1 MSNIVAI
8 EELTPGMVIV
18 QITKQNGPVKIRKSG
33 LVTSDAM
40 VQGLSEMGV
49 QEVEIDPEQTV
60 EIAPA
65 ATHHRTQ
72 TQALLRGEHDTSATF
87 DKSLN
92 EQFNRSLFLPTVEGL
107 PSAWKLYTKQ
117 VALFAVVI
125 LGGLCIGFSAATAK
139 RWWPMLTAPSSVP
152 VADSESPVSQVEASG
167 DASALTT
174 TQSSN
179 EALGTSSNKSEQV
192 SSNIQGIGK
201 SAGLNETANTA
212 VNVNMSNGGAAQ
224 QGTQANAMVNN
235 QSVGN
240 LAATQSTDL
249 GAVPNTNPITNT
261 NQNTTGTQNRYNN
274 DVSQRSGAEPSSG
287 YERSS
292 STDSRLTETSGNY
305 EGKVL
310 NEAASQSDVSVSP
323 ELMARFNAA
332 VEALDSKAQDN
343 TTAEGQT
350 RVTVRDELPRVDQL
364 PVRLLT
370 RLPTMNFSAHMY
382 ASRPADRWVRV
393 NGRQIGEGDWIA
405 DRVQVVNI
413 EAQRVVLSFEDEL
426 FTMAALTDW

>member
-8 EELTPGMVIV
+8 ENLTPGMVIV

-49 QEVEIDPEQTV
+49 QELEIDPEQTV

-65 ATHHRTQ
+65 VHHRTQ
-72 TQALLRGEHDTSATF
+72 TQALLRGEHDTTAKF

-125 LGGLCIGFSAATAK
+125 LGGLCIGFSVATTE
-139 RWWPMLTAPSSVP
+139 RWWPLLTATPASSESVP
-152 VADSESPVSQVEASG
+152 TNKPSVSETD
-167 DASALTT
+167 DAKPEPTD
-174 TQSSN
+174 
-179 EALGTSSNKSEQV
+179 
-192 SSNIQGIGK
+192 
-201 SAGLNETANTA
+201 
-212 VNVNMSNGGAAQ
+212 
-224 QGTQANAMVNN
+224 
-235 QSVGN
+235 
-240 LAATQSTDL
+240 LAATQTDVNTKNDADTSEVNSSETASQPLQSRAQNVNSGGAGNTQPIATSTGRN
-249 GAVPNTNPITNT
+249 GASKNGAASTETPSVGQAN
-261 NQNTTGTQNRYNN
+261 NN
-274 DVSQRSGAEPSSG
+274 DVVARTPVSNTNNDYQDSQPSSQQQ
-287 YERSS
+287 SS
-292 STDSRLTETSGNY
+292 QSQDY

-310 NEAASQSDVSVSP
+310 NESTSQPDVSVSP

-332 VEALDSKAQDN
+332 VQALDSKAQDN
-343 TTAEGQT
+343 DQSAQTT
-350 RVTVRDELPRVDQL
+350 VTVRDELPRVDQL

-382 ASRPADRWVRV
+382 ASRPSDRWVRV

-405 DRVQVVNI
+405 DRVQIVNI

>member
-8 EELTPGMVIV
+8 ENLVPGMVIV

-60 EIAPA
+60 EIAP
-65 ATHHRTQ
+65 TVHHRTQ
-72 TQALLRGEHDTSATF
+72 TQALLRGEHDTTAKF

-139 RWWPMLTAPSSVP
+139 RWWPMLTAPASVP
-152 VADSESPVSQVEASG
+152 VADSESSVSQVEASG
-167 DASALTT
+167 GASALTT

-179 EALGTSSNKSEQV
+179 EAPGTSSNESEQV
-192 SSNIQGIGK
+192 SSNIQGSGQ

-212 VNVNMSNGGAAQ
+212 VNANVSNGVAAQ

-240 LAATQSTDL
+240 LAATQNTDL
-249 GAVPNTNPITNT
+249 GAVPNTNP
-261 NQNTTGTQNRYNN
+261 NTTGTQSRYNN

-292 STDSRLTETSGNY
+292 STDSRQTETSGNY

-310 NEAASQSDVSVSP
+310 NEATSQSDVSVSP

-343 TTAEGQT
+343 TPAEAQA
-350 RVTVRDELPRVDQL
+350 RVTVKDELPRVDQL

-405 DRVQVVNI
+405 DRVQIVNI
-413 EAQRVVLSFEDEL
+413 EAQRVVLAFEDEI

>member
-8 EELTPGMVIV
+8 DHLKPGMVIV

-65 ATHHRTQ
+65 VHHRTQ
-72 TQALLRGEHDTSATF
+72 TQALLRGEHDTTAKF

-139 RWWPMLTAPSSVP
+139 RWWPMLTAPASVP
-152 VADSESPVSQVEASG
+152 VADTESSVSQVEASG
-167 DASALTT
+167 GASALTT

-179 EALGTSSNKSEQV
+179 EAPGTSSNKSEQV
-192 SSNIQGIGK
+192 SSNTQKSGQ

-212 VNVNMSNGGAAQ
+212 VNANMSNGGAAL

-235 QSVGN
+235 QFVGN
-240 LAATQSTDL
+240 LAARQNADL
-249 GAVPNTNPITNT
+249 GAVPNTNP
-261 NQNTTGTQNRYNN
+261 NTTGIQNRYNN
-274 DVSQRSGAEPSSG
+274 DVSQRSGAEPNSG

-292 STDSRLTETSGNY
+292 STDSRQTETSGNY

-343 TTAEGQT
+343 TPAEAQA
-350 RVTVRDELPRVDQL
+350 RVKVKDELPRVDQL

-405 DRVQVVNI
+405 DRVQIVNI
-413 EAQRVVLSFEDEL
+413 EAQRVVLAFEDEI

>member
-8 EELTPGMVIV
+8 ENLVPGMVIV

-60 EIAPA
+60 EIAP
-65 ATHHRTQ
+65 TVHHRTQ
-72 TQALLRGEHDTSATF
+72 TQALLRGEHDTTAKF

-139 RWWPMLTAPSSVP
+139 RWWPMLTAPASVP
-152 VADSESPVSQVEASG
+152 VADTESSVSQVEASG
-167 DASALTT
+167 GASALTT

-179 EALGTSSNKSEQV
+179 EAPGTSSNKSEQV
-192 SSNIQGIGK
+192 SSNTQESGQ
-201 SAGLNETANTA
+201 SAGSNETANTA
-212 VNVNMSNGGAAQ
+212 VNANMSNGGAAQ

-235 QSVGN
+235 QSAGN
-240 LAATQSTDL
+240 LAATQNTDL
-249 GAVPNTNPITNT
+249 GAVPNKNPI
-261 NQNTTGTQNRYNN
+261 TTGTQNRYNN

-287 YERSS
+287 YKRSS
-292 STDSRLTETSGNY
+292 SMDTRQTETSGNY

-343 TTAEGQT
+343 TPAEAQA
-350 RVTVRDELPRVDQL
+350 RVKVKDELPRVDQL

-405 DRVQVVNI
+405 DRVQIVNI
-413 EAQRVVLSFEDEL
+413 EAQRVVLAFEDEI

>member
-8 EELTPGMVIV
+8 ENLMPGMVIV

-60 EIAPA
+60 EIAPVV
-65 ATHHRTQ
+65 HHRTQ
-72 TQALLRGEHDTSATF
+72 TQALLRGEHDTTAKF

-117 VALFAVVI
+117 AALFAVVI
-125 LGGLCIGFSAATAK
+125 LGGACIGFTAATVE
-139 RWWPMLTAPSSVP
+139 RWWPMFTAQSVASVTTPERPDSP
-152 VADSESPVSQVEASG
+152 VGTVGDSSESTLDSDGAPG
-167 DASALTT
+167 P
-174 TQSSN
+174 SN
-179 EALGTSSNKSEQV
+179 NSNKPASPNALQSGQDIG
-192 SSNIQGIGK
+192 SSTVASNNSGNV
-201 SAGLNETANTA
+201 AA
-212 VNVNMSNGGAAQ
+212 VQ
-224 QGTQANAMVNN
+224 QGMQANGSNPPVENLSAVSGTNSSATDTQA
-235 QSVGN
+235 S
-240 LAATQSTDL
+240 
-249 GAVPNTNPITNT
+249 
-261 NQNTTGTQNRYNN
+261 YNN
-274 DVSQRSGAEPSSG
+274 DVSQRSGADSNNDSA
-287 YERSS
+287 RNS
-292 STDSRLTETSGNY
+292 STNSRQTASSDAY

-310 NEAASQSDVSVSP
+310 NEEVSQSDVSVSP

-332 VEALDSKAQDN
+332 VAALDSKAEDGAP
-343 TTAEGQT
+343 AEEQT
-350 RVTVRDELPRVDQL
+350 RVTVKDELPRVDQL

-405 DRVQVVNI
+405 DRVQIVNI

>member
-8 EELTPGMVIV
+8 ENLVPGMVIV

-65 ATHHRTQ
+65 VHHRTQ
-72 TQALLRGEHDTSATF
+72 TQALLRGEHDTTAKF

-139 RWWPMLTAPSSVP
+139 RWWPMLTAPASVP
-152 VADSESPVSQVEASG
+152 VADTESSVSQVEASG
-167 DASALTT
+167 GASALTT

-179 EALGTSSNKSEQV
+179 EAPGTSSNKSEQV
-192 SSNIQGIGK
+192 SSNIQGSGQ

-212 VNVNMSNGGAAQ
+212 VNANVSNGVAAQ

-235 QSVGN
+235 QSAGN
-240 LAATQSTDL
+240 LAATQNTDL
-249 GAVPNTNPITNT
+249 GAVPNKNPI
-261 NQNTTGTQNRYNN
+261 TTGTQNRYNN

-292 STDSRLTETSGNY
+292 STDSRQTDTSGNY

-343 TTAEGQT
+343 TPAEAQA
-350 RVTVRDELPRVDQL
+350 RVKVKDELPRVDQL

-405 DRVQVVNI
+405 DRVQIVNI
-413 EAQRVVLSFEDEL
+413 EAQRVVLAFEDEI

>member
-8 EELTPGMVIV
+8 ENLVPGMVIV

-65 ATHHRTQ
+65 VHHRTQ
-72 TQALLRGEHDTSATF
+72 TQALLRGEHDTTAKF

-139 RWWPMLTAPSSVP
+139 RWWPMLTAPASVP
-152 VADSESPVSQVEASG
+152 VADTESSVSQVEASG
-167 DASALTT
+167 GASALTT

-179 EALGTSSNKSEQV
+179 EAPGTSSNKSEQV
-192 SSNIQGIGK
+192 SSNTQKSGQ

-212 VNVNMSNGGAAQ
+212 VNANVSNGVAAQ

-235 QSVGN
+235 QSAGN
-240 LAATQSTDL
+240 LAATQNTDL
-249 GAVPNTNPITNT
+249 GAVPNKNPI
-261 NQNTTGTQNRYNN
+261 TTGTQNRYNN
-274 DVSQRSGAEPSSG
+274 DISQRSGAEPSSG

-292 STDSRLTETSGNY
+292 SMDTRQTETSGNY

-343 TTAEGQT
+343 TPAEAQA
-350 RVTVRDELPRVDQL
+350 RVKVKDELPRVDQL

-405 DRVQVVNI
+405 DRVQIVNI
-413 EAQRVVLSFEDEL
+413 EAQRVVLAFEDEI

>member
-8 EELTPGMVIV
+8 ENLTPGMVIV
-18 QITKQNGPVKIRKSG
+18 QIIKQNGPVKIRKSG

-65 ATHHRTQ
+65 TTHHRTQ

-107 PSAWKLYTKQ
+107 PSVWKLYTKQ

-139 RWWPMLTAPSSVP
+139 RWWPMLTAPAAAPTTASAAAP
-152 VADSESPVSQVEASG
+152 TTASE
-167 DASALTT
+167 ASALKEDKSDDTSERVATQNGSEIPATSENQSEQLQPTDQTDIQNGSSSIAKDEASDIVANTSPSKDVAIESDTQADVPVNSQTDVNLAATT
-174 TQSSN
+174 GDNSRETQSSQDY
-179 EALGTSSNKSEQV
+179 EGTV
-192 SSNIQGIGK
+192 
-201 SAGLNETANTA
+201 LNETA
-212 VNVNMSNGGAAQ
+212 
-224 QGTQANAMVNN
+224 
-235 QSVGN
+235 
-240 LAATQSTDL
+240 
-249 GAVPNTNPITNT
+249 P
-261 NQNTTGTQNRYNN
+261 
-274 DVSQRSGAEPSSG
+274 
-287 YERSS
+287 
-292 STDSRLTETSGNY
+292 
-305 EGKVL
+305 
-310 NEAASQSDVSVSP
+310 QSDVSVSP

-332 VEALDSKAQDN
+332 VAALDSKAQDD
-343 TTAEGQT
+343 TTGEEET
-350 RVTVRDELPRVDQL
+350 KVTVKEDLPRVDQL

-405 DRVQVVNI
+405 DRVQIVNI
-413 EAQRVVLSFEDEL
+413 EAQRVVLSFEDEI

>member
-8 EELTPGMVIV
+8 ESITPGMVIV

-40 VQGLSEMGV
+40 VQGLAEMGV

-65 ATHHRTQ
+65 VHHRTQ
-72 TQALLRGEHDTSATF
+72 TQALLRGEHDTTAKF

-152 VADSESPVSQVEASG
+152 VADSESLVSQAEASG
-167 DASALTT
+167 GASTLTT

-179 EALGTSSNKSEQV
+179 EAPGTSNNKSEQA
-192 SSNIQGIGK
+192 SSNTQGGGQ
-201 SAGLNETANTA
+201 SAGSNEAANTA
-212 VNVNMSNGGAAQ
+212 INANMSNGAAAQ
-224 QGTQANAMVNN
+224 PVTQANAMVNN
-235 QSVGN
+235 QSVGS
-240 LAATQSTDL
+240 LAATQNTDL
-249 GAVPNTNPITNT
+249 GAVPNTNPITNP
-261 NQNTTGTQNRYNN
+261 NTTDTQNRYNN
-274 DVSQRSGAEPSSG
+274 DVSQRSGVEPRNG
-287 YERSS
+287 YERNS
-292 STDSRLTETSGNY
+292 STDSRQIEASGDY

-332 VEALDSKAQDN
+332 VEALDSNAQNNAPPD
-343 TTAEGQT
+343 EQT
-350 RVTVRDELPRVDQL
+350 RVTIKDELPRVDQL

-405 DRVQVVNI
+405 DRVQIVNI
-413 EAQRVVLSFEDEL
+413 EAQRVVLSFENEL

>member
-8 EELTPGMVIV
+8 ENLKPGMVIV
-18 QITKQNGPVKIRKSG
+18 QITQQNGPVKIRKSG

-72 TQALLRGEHDTSATF
+72 TQALLRGEHDTTAKF

-117 VALFAVVI
+117 FGLFAVVI
-125 LGGLCIGFSAATAK
+125 LGGLCIGFLAATSE
-139 RWWPMLTAPSSVP
+139 RWWPALVSQSISSVDAKSDSKDKNNTALATHQQVVSQQGSNRSVESVDGGSTEVEEQSTGQNIGQGNSANDVASAQTQLGQNNNSANGTAYNQRDSAGEGFITGNNQRGSENAVSNLNNTVQFTAP
-152 VADSESPVSQVEASG
+152 
-167 DASALTT
+167 
-174 TQSSN
+174 
-179 EALGTSSNKSEQV
+179 
-192 SSNIQGIGK
+192 
-201 SAGLNETANTA
+201 A
-212 VNVNMSNGGAAQ
+212 VN
-224 QGTQANAMVNN
+224 
-235 QSVGN
+235 
-240 LAATQSTDL
+240 
-249 GAVPNTNPITNT
+249 
-261 NQNTTGTQNRYNN
+261 
-274 DVSQRSGAEPSSG
+274 SG
-287 YERSS
+287 YEQTPQDGEPQGGNSQ
-292 STDSRLTETSGNY
+292 NY

-310 NEAASQSDVSVSP
+310 NESTSQSDVSVSP

-332 VEALDSKAQDN
+332 VEALDTKAQDN
-343 TTAEGQT
+343 EQPKEST
-350 RVTVRDELPRVDQL
+350 VTVRDDIPRVDQL

-370 RLPTMNFSAHMY
+370 RLPSMNFSAHMY

-393 NGRQIGEGDWIA
+393 NGRQVGEGDWIA
-405 DRVQVVNI
+405 DRVQIVNI

>member
-8 EELTPGMVIV
+8 ENLMPGMVIV

-60 EIAPA
+60 EIAP
-65 ATHHRTQ
+65 TVHHRTQ
-72 TQALLRGEHDTSATF
+72 TQALLRGEHDTTAKF

-139 RWWPMLTAPSSVP
+139 RWWPMLTAPASVP
-152 VADSESPVSQVEASG
+152 VADSESSVSQAEASG
-167 DASALTT
+167 GASALTT

-179 EALGTSSNKSEQV
+179 EAPGTSSNKSEQV
-192 SSNIQGIGK
+192 SSNTQKSGQ

-212 VNVNMSNGGAAQ
+212 VNANISNGGTAQ

-235 QSVGN
+235 QSDGN
-240 LAATQSTDL
+240 LAATQNTDL
-249 GAVPNTNPITNT
+249 GAVPNTKPTTNT
-261 NQNTTGTQNRYNN
+261 NPNTTGTQNRYNN
-274 DVSQRSGAEPSSG
+274 EASQRSGAEPSNR
-287 YERSS
+287 YERNS
-292 STDSRLTETSGNY
+292 STESRQIETSGNY

-332 VEALDSKAQDN
+332 VEALDSKAEDN
-343 TTAEGQT
+343 TPAEAQT
-350 RVTVRDELPRVDQL
+350 RVTVKDELPRVDQL

-405 DRVQVVNI
+405 DRVQIVNI
-413 EAQRVVLSFEDEL
+413 EAQRVVLAFEDEI

>member
-8 EELTPGMVIV
+8 ENLMPGMVIV

-60 EIAPA
+60 EIAPVV
-65 ATHHRTQ
+65 HHRTQ
-72 TQALLRGEHDTSATF
+72 TQALLRGEHDTTAKF

-117 VALFAVVI
+117 AALFAVVI
-125 LGGLCIGFSAATAK
+125 LGGACIGFTAATVE
-139 RWWPMLTAPSSVP
+139 RWWPMFTAQSVASVTTP
-152 VADSESPVSQVEASG
+152 ERPDSPVGTVG
-167 DASALTT
+167 D
-174 TQSSN
+174 SS
-179 EALGTSSNKSEQV
+179 EYTLDSDGTPGTSNNSNKPASPNAQQSGQDIGSSTVASTNSGNV
-192 SSNIQGIGK
+192 S
-201 SAGLNETANTA
+201 A
-212 VNVNMSNGGAAQ
+212 VQ
-224 QGTQANAMVNN
+224 QGTQANDSKQPVE
-235 QSVGN
+235 N
-240 LAATQSTDL
+240 LSAVSGTNSSATD
-249 GAVPNTNPITNT
+249 
-261 NQNTTGTQNRYNN
+261 TQASYNN
-274 DVSQRSGAEPSSG
+274 DVSQRSGADSNNDSA
-287 YERSS
+287 RNS
-292 STDSRLTETSGNY
+292 STNSRQTASSDAY

-310 NEAASQSDVSVSP
+310 NEEASQSDVSVSP

-332 VEALDSKAQDN
+332 VAALDSKAEDGAP
-343 TTAEGQT
+343 AEEQT
-350 RVTVRDELPRVDQL
+350 RVTVKDELPRVDQL

-370 RLPTMNFSAHMY
+370 RLPTMNFRHMY

-405 DRVQVVNI
+405 DRVQIVNI

>member
-8 EELTPGMVIV
+8 ENLMPGMVIV

-60 EIAPA
+60 EIAPVV
-65 ATHHRTQ
+65 HHRTQ
-72 TQALLRGEHDTSATF
+72 TQALLRGEHDTTAKF

-117 VALFAVVI
+117 AALFAVVI
-125 LGGLCIGFSAATAK
+125 LGGACIGFTAATVE
-139 RWWPMLTAPSSVP
+139 RWWPMFTAQSVASVTTP
-152 VADSESPVSQVEASG
+152 ERPDSQVGTVGDSSESTLDSDGTP
-167 DASALTT
+167 
-174 TQSSN
+174 
-179 EALGTSSNKSEQV
+179 GTSNNSNKPASPNAQQSGQDIG
-192 SSNIQGIGK
+192 SSTVASTNSG
-201 SAGLNETANTA
+201 
-212 VNVNMSNGGAAQ
+212 NVAAAQ
-224 QGTQANAMVNN
+224 QGTQANDSKQPVENLSAVSGTNS
-235 QSVGN
+235 SVTD
-240 LAATQSTDL
+240 TQAS
-249 GAVPNTNPITNT
+249 
-261 NQNTTGTQNRYNN
+261 YNN
-274 DVSQRSGAEPSSG
+274 DVSQRSGADSNNDSA
-287 YERSS
+287 RNS
-292 STDSRLTETSGNY
+292 STNSRQTASSDAY

-310 NEAASQSDVSVSP
+310 NEEASQSDVSVSP

-332 VEALDSKAQDN
+332 VAALDSKAEDSAP
-343 TTAEGQT
+343 AEEQT
-350 RVTVRDELPRVDQL
+350 RVTVKDELPRVDQL

-405 DRVQVVNI
+405 DRVQIVNI

>member
-8 EELTPGMVIV
+8 ENLMPGMVIV

-65 ATHHRTQ
+65 VHHRTQ
-72 TQALLRGEHDTSATF
+72 TQALLRGEHDTTAKF

-139 RWWPMLTAPSSVP
+139 RWWPMLTAPASVP
-152 VADSESPVSQVEASG
+152 VADSESSVSQVEASG
-167 DASALTT
+167 GASALTT

-179 EALGTSSNKSEQV
+179 EAPGTSSNKSEQV
-192 SSNIQGIGK
+192 SSNTQESGQ

-212 VNVNMSNGGAAQ
+212 VNANMSNGGAAQ

-235 QSVGN
+235 QSAGN
-240 LAATQSTDL
+240 LAATQNTDL
-249 GAVPNTNPITNT
+249 GAVPNKNPI
-261 NQNTTGTQNRYNN
+261 TTGTQNRYNN
-274 DVSQRSGAEPSSG
+274 DISQRSGAEPSSG

-292 STDSRLTETSGNY
+292 STDSRQTETSGNY

-343 TTAEGQT
+343 TPAEAQA
-350 RVTVRDELPRVDQL
+350 RVKVKDELPRVDQL

-405 DRVQVVNI
+405 DRVQIVNI
-413 EAQRVVLSFEDEL
+413 EAQRVVLAFEDEI

>member
-8 EELTPGMVIV
+8 ENLVPGMVIV

-65 ATHHRTQ
+65 VHHRTQ
-72 TQALLRGEHDTSATF
+72 TQALLRGEHDTTAKF

-139 RWWPMLTAPSSVP
+139 RWWPMLTAPASVP
-152 VADSESPVSQVEASG
+152 VADSESSVSQVEASG
-167 DASALTT
+167 GASALTT

-179 EALGTSSNKSEQV
+179 EAPGTSSNKSEQV
-192 SSNIQGIGK
+192 SSNIQGSGQ

-212 VNVNMSNGGAAQ
+212 VNANVSNGVAAQ

-235 QSVGN
+235 QSAGN
-240 LAATQSTDL
+240 LAATQNTDL
-249 GAVPNTNPITNT
+249 GAVPNKNPI
-261 NQNTTGTQNRYNN
+261 TTGTQNRYNN

-292 STDSRLTETSGNY
+292 STDSRQTDTSGNY

-343 TTAEGQT
+343 TSAEEQT
-350 RVTVRDELPRVDQL
+350 RVTVKDELPRVDQL

-405 DRVQVVNI
+405 DRVQIVNI
-413 EAQRVVLSFEDEL
+413 EAQRVVLAFEDEI

>member
-8 EELTPGMVIV
+8 ENLMPGMVIV

-65 ATHHRTQ
+65 VHHRTQ
-72 TQALLRGEHDTSATF
+72 TQALLRGEHDTTAKF

-117 VALFAVVI
+117 AALFAVVI
-125 LGGLCIGFSAATAK
+125 LGGACIGFTAATVE
-139 RWWPMLTAPSSVP
+139 RWWPMFTVQNVASVTTPERPDSP
-152 VADSESPVSQVEASG
+152 VGTVGDSSESTLDNDGTP
-167 DASALTT
+167 
-174 TQSSN
+174 
-179 EALGTSSNKSEQV
+179 GTSNNSNKPASPNAQQSGQDIG
-192 SSNIQGIGK
+192 SSTVASNNSGNV
-201 SAGLNETANTA
+201 AA
-212 VNVNMSNGGAAQ
+212 VQ
-224 QGTQANAMVNN
+224 QGTQANGSNP
-235 QSVGN
+235 SVEN
-240 LAATQSTDL
+240 LSAVSGTNSSATD
-249 GAVPNTNPITNT
+249 
-261 NQNTTGTQNRYNN
+261 TQASYNN
-274 DVSQRSGAEPSSG
+274 DVSQRSDADSNNDSA
-287 YERSS
+287 RNS
-292 STDSRLTETSGNY
+292 STNSRQTASSDEY

-310 NEAASQSDVSVSP
+310 NEEASQSDVSVSP

-332 VEALDSKAQDN
+332 VAALDSKAEDGAP
-343 TTAEGQT
+343 AEEQT
-350 RVTVRDELPRVDQL
+350 RVTVKDELPRVDQL

-405 DRVQVVNI
+405 DRVQIVNI

>member
-8 EELTPGMVIV
+8 ENLMPGMVIV

-60 EIAPA
+60 EIAPVV
-65 ATHHRTQ
+65 HHRTQ
-72 TQALLRGEHDTSATF
+72 TQALLRGEHDTTAKF

-117 VALFAVVI
+117 AALFAVVI
-125 LGGLCIGFSAATAK
+125 LGGACIGFTAATVE
-139 RWWPMLTAPSSVP
+139 RWWPMFTAQSVASVTTPERPDSP
-152 VADSESPVSQVEASG
+152 VGTVGDSSESTLDSDGAP
-167 DASALTT
+167 
-174 TQSSN
+174 
-179 EALGTSSNKSEQV
+179 GTSNNSNKPASPNALQSGQDIG
-192 SSNIQGIGK
+192 SSTVASNNSGNV
-201 SAGLNETANTA
+201 AA
-212 VNVNMSNGGAAQ
+212 VQ
-224 QGTQANAMVNN
+224 QGMQANGSNPPVENLSAVSGTNSSATDTQA
-235 QSVGN
+235 S
-240 LAATQSTDL
+240 
-249 GAVPNTNPITNT
+249 
-261 NQNTTGTQNRYNN
+261 YNN
-274 DVSQRSGAEPSSG
+274 DVSQRSGADSNNDSA
-287 YERSS
+287 RNS
-292 STDSRLTETSGNY
+292 STNSRQTASSDAY

-310 NEAASQSDVSVSP
+310 NEEASQSDVSVSP

-332 VEALDSKAQDN
+332 VAALDSKAEDGAP
-343 TTAEGQT
+343 AEEQT
-350 RVTVRDELPRVDQL
+350 RVTVKDELPRVDQL

-405 DRVQVVNI
+405 DRVQIVNI

>member
-8 EELTPGMVIV
+8 ENLVPGMVIV

-60 EIAPA
+60 EIAP
-65 ATHHRTQ
+65 TVHHRTQ
-72 TQALLRGEHDTSATF
+72 TQALLRGEHDTTAKF

-139 RWWPMLTAPSSVP
+139 RWWPMLTAPASVP
-152 VADSESPVSQVEASG
+152 VADSESSVSQVEASG
-167 DASALTT
+167 DASALTA

-179 EALGTSSNKSEQV
+179 EAPGTSSNKSEQV
-192 SSNIQGIGK
+192 SSNTQESGQ

-212 VNVNMSNGGAAQ
+212 VNANMSNGGAAQ

-240 LAATQSTDL
+240 LAATQNTDS
-249 GAVPNTNPITNT
+249 GAVPNTNP
-261 NQNTTGTQNRYNN
+261 NTTGTQNRYNN

-292 STDSRLTETSGNY
+292 STDSRQTEASADY

-310 NEAASQSDVSVSP
+310 NEAASPSDVSVSP

-343 TTAEGQT
+343 TPAEEQT
-350 RVTVRDELPRVDQL
+350 RVTVKDELPRVDQL

-405 DRVQVVNI
+405 DRVQIVNI
-413 EAQRVVLSFEDEL
+413 EAQRVVLAFEDEI

>member
-8 EELTPGMVIV
+8 ENLVPGMVIV

-65 ATHHRTQ
+65 VHHRTQ
-72 TQALLRGEHDTSATF
+72 TQALLRGEHDTTAKF

-139 RWWPMLTAPSSVP
+139 RWWPMLTAPASVP
-152 VADSESPVSQVEASG
+152 VADSESSVSQVEASG
-167 DASALTT
+167 GASALTT

-179 EALGTSSNKSEQV
+179 EAPGTSSNKSEQV
-192 SSNIQGIGK
+192 SSNIQGSGQ

-212 VNVNMSNGGAAQ
+212 VNANVSNGVAAQ

-235 QSVGN
+235 QSAGN
-240 LAATQSTDL
+240 LAATQNTDL
-249 GAVPNTNPITNT
+249 GAVPNKNPI
-261 NQNTTGTQNRYNN
+261 TTGTQNRYNN

-292 STDSRLTETSGNY
+292 SMDTRQTETSGNY

-343 TTAEGQT
+343 TPAEAQA
-350 RVTVRDELPRVDQL
+350 RVKVKDELPRVDQL

-405 DRVQVVNI
+405 DRVQIVNI
-413 EAQRVVLSFEDEL
+413 EAQRVVLAFEDEI

>member
-8 EELTPGMVIV
+8 ENLMPGMVIV

-60 EIAPA
+60 EIAPVV
-65 ATHHRTQ
+65 HHRTQ
-72 TQALLRGEHDTSATF
+72 TQALLRGEHDTTAKF

-139 RWWPMLTAPSSVP
+139 RWWPMLTASAAVP
-152 VADSESPVSQVEASG
+152 VADSESSVSQVEASG
-167 DASALTT
+167 GASALTT

-179 EALGTSSNKSEQV
+179 EAPGTSSNKSEQV
-192 SSNIQGIGK
+192 SSNIQGSGQ
-201 SAGLNETANTA
+201 SASLNETANTA
-212 VNVNMSNGGAAQ
+212 VNANVSNGVAAQ

-235 QSVGN
+235 QSAGN
-240 LAATQSTDL
+240 LAATQNTDL
-249 GAVPNTNPITNT
+249 GAVPNKNPI
-261 NQNTTGTQNRYNN
+261 TTGTQNRYNN

-292 STDSRLTETSGNY
+292 STDSRQTDTSGNY

-343 TTAEGQT
+343 TPAEEQT
-350 RVTVRDELPRVDQL
+350 RVTVKDELPRVDQL

-405 DRVQVVNI
+405 DRVQIVNI
-413 EAQRVVLSFEDEL
+413 EAQRVVLAFEDEI

>member
-8 EELTPGMVIV
+8 ENLMPGMVIV

-65 ATHHRTQ
+65 VHHRTQ
-72 TQALLRGEHDTSATF
+72 TQALLRGEHDTTAKF

-139 RWWPMLTAPSSVP
+139 RWWPMLTAPASVP
-152 VADSESPVSQVEASG
+152 VADSESSVSQVEASG
-167 DASALTT
+167 GASALTT

-179 EALGTSSNKSEQV
+179 EAPGTSSNKSEQV
-192 SSNIQGIGK
+192 SSNIQGSGQ

-212 VNVNMSNGGAAQ
+212 VNANVSNGVAAQ

-235 QSVGN
+235 QSAGN
-240 LAATQSTDL
+240 LAATQNTDL
-249 GAVPNTNPITNT
+249 GAVPNKNPI
-261 NQNTTGTQNRYNN
+261 TTGTQNRYNN
-274 DVSQRSGAEPSSG
+274 DISQRSGAEPSSG

-292 STDSRLTETSGNY
+292 STDSRQTETSGNY

-343 TTAEGQT
+343 TPAEAQA
-350 RVTVRDELPRVDQL
+350 RVKVKDELPRVDQL

-405 DRVQVVNI
+405 DRVQIVNI
-413 EAQRVVLSFEDEL
+413 EAQRVVLAFEDEI

>member
-8 EELTPGMVIV
+8 ENLMPGMVIV

-60 EIAPA
+60 EIAPVV
-65 ATHHRTQ
+65 HHRTQ
-72 TQALLRGEHDTSATF
+72 TQALLRGEHDTTAKF

-117 VALFAVVI
+117 AALFAVVI
-125 LGGLCIGFSAATAK
+125 LGGACIGFTAATVE
-139 RWWPMLTAPSSVP
+139 RWWPMFTAQSVASVTTPERPDSP
-152 VADSESPVSQVEASG
+152 VGTVGDSSESTLDSDGTP
-167 DASALTT
+167 
-174 TQSSN
+174 
-179 EALGTSSNKSEQV
+179 GTSNNSNKPASPNAQQSGQDIG
-192 SSNIQGIGK
+192 SSTVASTNSG
-201 SAGLNETANTA
+201 
-212 VNVNMSNGGAAQ
+212 NVAAAQ
-224 QGTQANAMVNN
+224 QGTQANDSKQPVE
-235 QSVGN
+235 N
-240 LAATQSTDL
+240 LSAVSGTNSSATD
-249 GAVPNTNPITNT
+249 
-261 NQNTTGTQNRYNN
+261 TQASYNN
-274 DVSQRSGAEPSSG
+274 DVSQRSGGDSNNDSA
-287 YERSS
+287 RNS
-292 STDSRLTETSGNY
+292 STNSRQTASSDEY

-310 NEAASQSDVSVSP
+310 NEEASQSDVSVSP

-332 VEALDSKAQDN
+332 VAALDSKAEDGAP
-343 TTAEGQT
+343 AEEQT
-350 RVTVRDELPRVDQL
+350 RVTVKDELPRVDQL

-405 DRVQVVNI
+405 DRVQIVNI

>member
-8 EELTPGMVIV
+8 ENLVPGMVIV

-65 ATHHRTQ
+65 VHHRTQ
-72 TQALLRGEHDTSATF
+72 TQALLRGEHDTTAKF

-139 RWWPMLTAPSSVP
+139 RWWPMLTAPASVP
-152 VADSESPVSQVEASG
+152 VADTESSVSQVEASG
-167 DASALTT
+167 GASALTT

-179 EALGTSSNKSEQV
+179 EAPGTSSNKSEQV
-192 SSNIQGIGK
+192 SSNTQKSGQ

-212 VNVNMSNGGAAQ
+212 VNANMSNGGAAQ
-224 QGTQANAMVNN
+224 QGTQSNAMVNN

-240 LAATQSTDL
+240 LAATENTDL
-249 GAVPNTNPITNT
+249 GAVSNTNP
-261 NQNTTGTQNRYNN
+261 NTTGTQNRYNN
-274 DVSQRSGAEPSSG
+274 DISQRSGAEPSSG

-292 STDSRLTETSGNY
+292 STDSRQTETSGNY

-343 TTAEGQT
+343 TPAEEQA
-350 RVTVRDELPRVDQL
+350 RVTVKDELPRVDQL

-405 DRVQVVNI
+405 DRVQIVNI
-413 EAQRVVLSFEDEL
+413 EAQRVVLAFEDEI

>member
-8 EELTPGMVIV
+8 ESLTPGMVIV

-72 TQALLRGEHDTSATF
+72 TQALLRGEHDTTAKF

-117 VALFAVVI
+117 FGLFAVVI
-125 LGGLCIGFSAATAK
+125 LGGLCIGFSAATTE
-139 RWWPMLTAPSSVP
+139 RWWPALVSQSISSVDAKSDSKDENNTALATPQQVVSQQGSNRSVESVDGGSTEVEEQSTGQNIGQGNSANDVASAQTQPGQNNNSADGTVYNQRDTAREDFLAGNNQRGSENAVSNLNSTAQTTAP
-152 VADSESPVSQVEASG
+152 
-167 DASALTT
+167 
-174 TQSSN
+174 
-179 EALGTSSNKSEQV
+179 
-192 SSNIQGIGK
+192 
-201 SAGLNETANTA
+201 A
-212 VNVNMSNGGAAQ
+212 VN
-224 QGTQANAMVNN
+224 
-235 QSVGN
+235 
-240 LAATQSTDL
+240 
-249 GAVPNTNPITNT
+249 
-261 NQNTTGTQNRYNN
+261 
-274 DVSQRSGAEPSSG
+274 SG
-287 YERSS
+287 YVQTPQDGEPQGVNSQ
-292 STDSRLTETSGNY
+292 NY

-310 NEAASQSDVSVSP
+310 NENTSQSDVSVSP

-332 VEALDSKAQDN
+332 VEALDTKAQDN
-343 TTAEGQT
+343 EQPKEST
-350 RVTVRDELPRVDQL
+350 VTVRDDIPRVDQL

-370 RLPTMNFSAHMY
+370 RLPSMNFSAHMY

-393 NGRQIGEGDWIA
+393 NGRQVGEGDWIA
-405 DRVQVVNI
+405 DRVQIVNI

>member
-8 EELTPGMVIV
+8 ENVKPGMVIV
-18 QITKQNGPVKIRKSG
+18 QILKQNGPVKIRKSG

-49 QEVEIDPEQTV
+49 QEVEIDPDQTV

-65 ATHHRTQ
+65 VHHRTQ
-72 TQALLRGEHDTSATF
+72 TQALLRGEHDTTAKF

-117 VALFAVVI
+117 IALFAVVI
-125 LGGLCIGFSAATAK
+125 IVGLGIGFCAATIE
-139 RWWPMLTAPSSVP
+139 RWWPIVTSHTAKLESSPAAETKNSTTDNENNEGTPSLHAAQNREELKQASVKG
-152 VADSESPVSQVEASG
+152 ASESDTTSQ
-167 DASALTT
+167 T
-174 TQSSN
+174 TQGNVGQNNSQGDSAGSQPISPSGTSGFVGQTGGASSQADGLN
-179 EALGTSSNKSEQV
+179 AEVQQPLASLVAQSESERGSVDANGKEAAQSQPALG
-192 SSNIQGIGK
+192 GD
-201 SAGLNETANTA
+201 TA
-212 VNVNMSNGGAAQ
+212 
-224 QGTQANAMVNN
+224 
-235 QSVGN
+235 
-240 LAATQSTDL
+240 
-249 GAVPNTNPITNT
+249 
-261 NQNTTGTQNRYNN
+261 R
-274 DVSQRSGAEPSSG
+274 E
-287 YERSS
+287 
-292 STDSRLTETSGNY
+292 Y

-310 NEAASQSDVSVSP
+310 NEDTSNSDVSVSP

-332 VEALDSKAQDN
+332 VEALDTKAQDN
-343 TTAEGQT
+343 E
-350 RVTVRDELPRVDQL
+350 RPDENVLTVKDDIPRVDQL

-382 ASRPADRWVRV
+382 ASRTADRWVRV
-393 NGRQIGEGDWIA
+393 NGRQLGEGDWIA
-405 DRVQVVNI
+405 DKVQIINI

>member
-8 EELTPGMVIV
+8 ENLMPGMVIV

-60 EIAPA
+60 EIAPVV
-65 ATHHRTQ
+65 HHRTQ
-72 TQALLRGEHDTSATF
+72 TQALLRGEHDTTAKF

-117 VALFAVVI
+117 AALFAVVI
-125 LGGLCIGFSAATAK
+125 LGGACIGFTAATVE
-139 RWWPMLTAPSSVP
+139 RWWPMFTAQSVASVTTPERPDSP
-152 VADSESPVSQVEASG
+152 VGTVGDSSESTLDSDG
-167 DASALTT
+167 T
-174 TQSSN
+174 
-179 EALGTSSNKSEQV
+179 LGTSNNSNKPASPNAQQSGQDIG
-192 SSNIQGIGK
+192 SSTVASNNSG
-201 SAGLNETANTA
+201 
-212 VNVNMSNGGAAQ
+212 NVAAAQ
-224 QGTQANAMVNN
+224 QGTQANDSKQPVE
-235 QSVGN
+235 N
-240 LAATQSTDL
+240 LSAVSGTNSSATD
-249 GAVPNTNPITNT
+249 
-261 NQNTTGTQNRYNN
+261 TQASYNN
-274 DVSQRSGAEPSSG
+274 DVSQRSGGDSNNDSA
-287 YERSS
+287 RNS
-292 STDSRLTETSGNY
+292 STNSRQTASSDAY

-310 NEAASQSDVSVSP
+310 NEESSQSDVSVSP

-332 VEALDSKAQDN
+332 VAALDSKAEDGAP
-343 TTAEGQT
+343 AEEQT
-350 RVTVRDELPRVDQL
+350 RVTVKDELPRVDQL

-405 DRVQVVNI
+405 DRVQIVNI

>member
-8 EELTPGMVIV
+8 ENLVPGMVIV

-60 EIAPA
+60 EIAP
-65 ATHHRTQ
+65 TVHHRTQ
-72 TQALLRGEHDTSATF
+72 TQALLRGEHDTTAKF

-139 RWWPMLTAPSSVP
+139 RWWPMLTAPASVP
-152 VADSESPVSQVEASG
+152 VADSESSVSQVEASG
-167 DASALTT
+167 NASALTT

-179 EALGTSSNKSEQV
+179 EAPGTSSNKSEQV
-192 SSNIQGIGK
+192 SSNIQGSGQ

-212 VNVNMSNGGAAQ
+212 VNANVSNGVAAQ

-235 QSVGN
+235 QSAGN
-240 LAATQSTDL
+240 LAATQNTDL
-249 GAVPNTNPITNT
+249 GAVPNKNPI
-261 NQNTTGTQNRYNN
+261 TTGTQNRYNN
-274 DVSQRSGAEPSSG
+274 DISQRSGAEPSSG

-292 STDSRLTETSGNY
+292 STDSRQTETSGNY

-343 TTAEGQT
+343 TPAEAQA
-350 RVTVRDELPRVDQL
+350 RVKVKDELPRVDQL

-405 DRVQVVNI
+405 DRVQIVNI
-413 EAQRVVLSFEDEL
+413 EAQRVVLAFEDEI